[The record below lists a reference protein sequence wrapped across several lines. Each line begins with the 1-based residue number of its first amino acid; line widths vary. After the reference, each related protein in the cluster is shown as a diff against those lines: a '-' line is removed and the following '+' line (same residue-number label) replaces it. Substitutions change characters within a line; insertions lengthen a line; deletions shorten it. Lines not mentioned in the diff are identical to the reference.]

1 MQHDASASELERKAE
16 LTWLGSSLD
25 WIREHERL
33 LLAVGVLLQLAVLVT
48 MIVPP
53 LMTLA
58 TGEVILLRVVPV
70 DPRDL
75 FRGDFVI
82 LSYEISRPDWNP
94 IWGAKDPTWQDW
106 QRLEG
111 KSIYA
116 LLEPEADGRH
126 WRPSGYQLEPPQ
138 TGKFIRGRVT
148 EYERAQYGIEQYFVQ
163 EGKGR
168 EYENAV
174 REHKLSAEVVVD
186 ANGNAQLK
194 GLLVEL

>member
-1 MQHDASASELERKAE
+1 MSSNASTRGLETGAQSS
-16 LTWLGSSLD
+16 WLGSALD
-25 WIREHERL
+25 WVSDRERQV
-33 LLAVGVLLQLAVLVT
+33 LAIGVLFQVAVLIAMMVR
-48 MIVPP
+48 P
-53 LMTLA
+53 LLTLA

-82 LSYEISRPDWNP
+82 LSYEISRPVWNP
-94 IWGAKDPTWQDW
+94 NWGTIDPTWQDW

-111 KSIYA
+111 RSIYA

-126 WRPSGYQLEPPQ
+126 WRPSGYELQPPK

-168 EYENAV
+168 EYEKAV
-174 REHKLSAEVVVD
+174 REHKLSAEIVV
-186 ANGNAQLK
+186 ANGNAQLR
-194 GLLVEL
+194 GLIIEP